1 MQKKVP
7 VSVAQLCFLR
17 EKRTSELD
25 NDALQVSMGYPEAR
39 ILQHKES
46 DDLVYISVSGLRH
59 FVEST
64 AESIN
69 EMLNGFQCTEEELQV
84 DSKYKWTREWREAT
98 KLAIE
103 AECDVVVDFPT
114 HDSPSRSVDKGG
126 AVHSET
132 CTIAI
137 RFSYVHERAL
147 QEARD
152 VVTECITLS
161 AHSVE
166 VDRSQQEEILKALK
180 NKKLTSLGTLTSL
193 QLNKAEEVVH
203 IISPRRFPNG
213 VEEMG
218 ERLMRY
224 IKKDVSRSTEVELEP
239 PLSVLIQSRHFKDL
253 KKDKSVF
260 FKFTPCGVSL
270 SGKIADVEA
279 AKERLKG
286 LVAELEASMCTQS
299 VAVPKWLQFAIST
312 KEVRSVLNRF
322 EKTHAVQIVILE
334 DTSSIH
340 NELMWEAEVHPEGW
354 SKSCTVQLVLGSLIK
369 ENTDA
374 IVNVADENLKLM
386 DGLAGI
392 ILKAGGSVIQ
402 DECTKYTD
410 VNGPVSVGHA
420 VCLGSGNLPCKKVI
434 HAVGPRWQGGNTAED
449 HMLKITYLASMKAA
463 VESGCR
469 SISFPAIGAELFSFP
484 VDRCALS
491 AVNALTLFIAVHPDT
506 LSTVKFV
513 LLQEA
518 DVQLFQEA
526 FQSLLSNQS
535 FNATVTQG
543 SSISNTTNVKSAAV
557 WMWEDDS
564 GVYQCFTDDLSAQL
578 EQQFAI
584 NSSGLFQLKRG
595 YWSYTVNLATMTQTR
610 NATGK
615 VRRLRRDALSLPS
628 QWHWEDDSGHM
639 QPYKPSESIAI
650 ENIHKRQ
657 GAGNSLCIGGQNYLF
672 DFDEQVQV
680 NSTTGHR
687 RRIEHRTVQ
696 QSATAAASQGHECAA
711 PALKPRKAASSSME
725 IIVKGCRKDV
735 NSAVGQIQT
744 HIKGMRGS
752 EVLQFSKKF
761 APKMERCLQDVCA
774 RFHVHVNFS
783 DVGSQTREA
792 DLIGWKVSVSK
803 VVEEGRKTLIELL
816 QDGSA
821 EEVSRPPEWE
831 LDDSPV
837 SLKEV
842 SPTSIEFSKVLSLMW
857 DTLPNVRITKLE
869 RIQNEWLWTRYSQHR
884 ELIKKKNQGTA
895 QELDLFHG
903 TRSNPPHCIYT
914 GEEGFDMRF
923 RDRGMWGVGNYFA
936 ENASYS
942 HAYAYSMGGSRQV
955 FLVKVLVGASFDCHA
970 DPSLRMPPE
979 KPSRT
984 SSLFGVERYDSV
996 SGITRGS
1003 KVYIIYDNLKAY
1015 PFYLITYTT

>member
-1 MQKKVP
+1 MHIHLNHKKKLLIIQSLWPFAILHAFSSINELFSETIKVQKKVP

-25 NDALQVSMGYPEAR
+25 NDAFQVSMGYPEAR

-147 QEARD
+147 KEARD

-203 IISPRRFPNG
+203 IISPQRFPNG

-224 IKKDVSRSTEVELEP
+224 INKDVSRSTEVELEP
-239 PLSVLIQSRHFKDL
+239 PLSVLIQNRHFKDL

-279 AKERLKG
+279 AKEKLKG

-312 KEVRSVLNRF
+312 KEVRSVLNRC

-334 DTSSIH
+334 DISSIH

-354 SKSCTVQLVLGSLIK
+354 SKSCTVQLVLGSLIE

-386 DGLAGI
+386 DGLAGS
-392 ILKAGGSVIQ
+392 ILKAGGPVIQ

-410 VNGPVSVGHA
+410 VNGPVGVGHA
-420 VCLGSGNLPCKKVI
+420 VCLGSGNLPCKKVV

-469 SISFPAIGAELFSFP
+469 SISFPAIGAGLFSFP

-518 DVQLFQEA
+518 DVQPFQEA

-543 SSISNTTNVKSAAV
+543 YSISHTTNVKSAAV

-564 GVYQCFTDDLSAQL
+564 GVYQCFTDDLSTQL
-578 EQQFAI
+578 EQQFAV

-615 VRRLRRDALSLPS
+615 VRRLRHDALS
-628 QWHWEDDSGHM
+628 
-639 QPYKPSESIAI
+639 
-650 ENIHKRQ
+650 
-657 GAGNSLCIGGQNYLF
+657 
-672 DFDEQVQV
+672 
-680 NSTTGHR
+680 
-687 RRIEHRTVQ
+687 
-696 QSATAAASQGHECAA
+696 
-711 PALKPRKAASSSME
+711 SSSME
-725 IIVKGCRKDV
+725 IFVKGCRKDV
-735 NSAVGQIQT
+735 NSAVRQIQT

-752 EVLQFSKKF
+752 EVLQFSKRF
-761 APKMERCLQDVCA
+761 APKMERCLQDVCT
-774 RFHVHVNFS
+774 RFHVHVDFS
-783 DVGSQTREA
+783 DVGSQTRETY
-792 DLIGWKVSVSK
+792 LIGWKVSVSK
-803 VVEEGRKTLIELL
+803 VVKEGRKTLIELL
-816 QDGSA
+816 QAGSA
-821 EEVSRPPEWE
+821 EEVSRPPEWD
-831 LDDSPV
+831 LNDSPV

-842 SPTSIEFSKVLSLMW
+842 SPISIEFSKVLSLMQH
-857 DTLPNVRITKLE
+857 TLPNVRITKLE

-903 TRSNPPHCIYT
+903 TRSNLPHYIYT

-923 RDRGMWGVGNYFA
+923 SAQGMWGTGNYFA

-955 FLVKVLVGASFDCHA
+955 FLVKVLVGASFECHA
-970 DPSLRMPPE
+970 NPSLRMPPE

-996 SGITRGS
+996 SGVTNGS

-1015 PFYLITYTT
+1015 PFYLITYTA